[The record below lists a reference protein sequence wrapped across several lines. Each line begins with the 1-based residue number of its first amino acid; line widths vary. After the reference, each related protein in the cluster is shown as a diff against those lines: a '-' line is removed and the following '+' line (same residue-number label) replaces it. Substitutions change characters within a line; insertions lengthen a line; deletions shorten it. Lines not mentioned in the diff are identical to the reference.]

1 MAAAPDDACH
11 EKPHRSGWGVA
22 HPPTATMNEP
32 TAEPLEKFPP
42 QIRVTGK
49 HPTPAGY
56 SYALGS
62 SAISNCL
69 RGIPMFDNF
78 SMSFSART
86 PILDAGTITELPLFR
101 LAYTNYPV
109 YQPSNVNSLYRGG
122 ERWALEVLCTPY
134 AHRGF
139 IQTLCIE
146 RALPMLREWLCNE
159 DKLPKDRRRMS
170 QTCWYRMPGGE
181 LAWEEDA
188 EQPEPDD
195 MG

>member
-1 MAAAPDDACH
+1 M
-11 EKPHRSGWGVA
+11 ELFVEHRTFS
-22 HPPTATMNEP
+22 HPAMATMNEP
-32 TAEPLEKFPP
+32 TAHPLESFPP

-49 HPTPAGY
+49 QPTPAGY

-69 RGIPMFDNF
+69 RGVPMFDHL
-78 SMSFSART
+78 SISFSTRT
-86 PILDAGTITELPLFR
+86 PILEAVTITELPLFR
-101 LAYTNYPV
+101 LAYTNYPI
-109 YQPSNVNSLYRGG
+109 YQPSSEDSRYRGG

-146 RALPMLREWLCNE
+146 RALPLLRERLCE
-159 DKLPKDRRRMS
+159 DALPKDCRRMS

-181 LAWEEDA
+181 LTWEADE
-188 EQPEPDD
+188 EQS
-195 MG
+195 GQ